1 MKKTLL
7 IIFFISPYVLSDY
20 EIWNSKGDESI
31 KFYLD
36 LKVLTNEL
44 QKVEQLIEEMMF
56 FWKNRTRNKILWILY
71 FWR

>member
-7 IIFFISPYVLSDY
+7 TIFFISPYVFSDF

-36 LKVLTNEL
+36 LKVITNEP
-44 QKVEQLIEEMMF
+44 QKE
-56 FWKNRTRNKILWILY
+56 KN
-71 FWR
+71 